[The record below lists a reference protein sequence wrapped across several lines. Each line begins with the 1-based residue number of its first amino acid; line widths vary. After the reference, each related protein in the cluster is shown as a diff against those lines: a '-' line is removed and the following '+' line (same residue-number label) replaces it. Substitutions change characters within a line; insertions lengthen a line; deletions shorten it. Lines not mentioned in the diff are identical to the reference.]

1 MGEKI
6 CAVDVL
12 IIGGG
17 IHSAGWHKH
26 WLAVVTQ
33 QYWFNQIKSAMARL
47 VALASLF
54 MVAYVTLKPVNYLYW
69 ENHCESVQH

>member
-54 MVAYVTLKPVNYLYW
+54 MVA
-69 ENHCESVQH
+69 